1 MKDNKFHFDV
11 IVIGGG
17 PAGLSAALASNEKG
31 SKTLIVEREKKLG
44 GILKQCIHDGFGL
57 ITFNET
63 LSGPEYADRYMRKI
77 MEKDISIYTS
87 TFVSKVEK
95 VGESFI
101 LTLINSREDVFQ
113 VSSKALVLAN
123 GCRERTSRQVF
134 INGDRPAGIYSAGTA
149 QYLTNIM
156 GYLPC
161 KNCVILGSGDIGLI
175 MARRLTLEGA
185 KVIGVYEMKSTPSGL
200 SRNIMQCLEDY
211 NIPLHLSH
219 TVTRVIGESKV
230 SAVETCRVDENM
242 KLIDGTEEIIKCDG
256 LILSVGL
263 IPENEVAESLNIE
276 IDPLTKGPKVDHNF
290 RTSVNGVFSCGN
302 SLHVNDLVDYV
313 SESGKYAGEQ
323 AATYEENSYR
333 KLVDITFDKKE
344 FLYVVPQSIDL
355 NSIDKDITIYFRS
368 KDVIEDVKVEF
379 YLDNKVVFMKKY
391 NIIKPPE
398 MEKIIL
404 NLKSF
409 SVNNIDNLNLVMSK
423 IKEGV

>member
-17 PAGLSAALASNEKG
+17 PAGLAAALASNEKG
-31 SKTLIVEREKKLG
+31 GKTLIVEREEKLG

-77 MEKDISIYTS
+77 KEKDISIYTS

-95 VGESFI
+95 LGENFI
-101 LTLINSREDVFQ
+101 LTLINSEEHVFQ
-113 VSSKALVLAN
+113 VKSKALVLAN

-149 QYLTNIM
+149 QYLTNIL

-161 KNCVILGSGDIGLI
+161 KNCIILGSGDIGLI

-185 KVIGVYEMKSTPSGL
+185 KVIGVYEAKSTPSGL

-211 NIPLHLSH
+211 NIPLHLSR
-219 TVTRVIGESKV
+219 TVTRVIGDSKV
-230 SAVETCRVDENM
+230 SAAETCRVNENM
-242 KLIDGTEEIIKCDG
+242 NPIAGTEEVIECDG

-276 IDPLTKGPKVDHNF
+276 IDPSTKGPKVDHNF

-323 AATYEENSYR
+323 AATYKENSYR

-368 KDVIEDVKVEF
+368 KNIIEDVEIE
-379 YLDNKVVFMKKY
+379 LNSENKVLFRKKY

-398 MEKIIL
+398 MVKIVL

-409 SVNNIDNLNLVMSK
+409 PINNMDNLNLVMSK

>member
-17 PAGLSAALASNEKG
+17 PAGLAAALASNEKG
-31 SKTLIVEREKKLG
+31 GKTLIVEREEKLG

-57 ITFNET
+57 ITFNQT

-77 MEKDISIYTS
+77 REKDILVCTS

-95 VGESFI
+95 LGESFI
-101 LTLINSREDVFQ
+101 LTLINSKEHVFQ
-113 VSSKALVLAN
+113 IKSKALVLAN

-149 QYLTNIM
+149 QYLANIL

-161 KNCVILGSGDIGLI
+161 KNCIILGSGDIGLI

-185 KVIGVYEMKSTPSGL
+185 KVIGVYEAKSTPSGL

-211 NIPLHLSH
+211 NIPLHLSR
-219 TVTRVIGESKV
+219 TVTRVIGDSKV
-230 SAVETCRVDENM
+230 SAVETCRVNENM
-242 KLIDGTEEIIKCDG
+242 NPIAGTEEVIECDG

-276 IDPLTKGPKVDHNF
+276 IDPSTKGPKVDHNF

-323 AATYEENSYR
+323 AATYKENSYR
-333 KLVDITFDKKE
+333 KLVDITFDKKD

-368 KDVIEDVKVEF
+368 KNIIEDVEIE
-379 YLDNKVVFMKKY
+379 LNSENKVLFRKKY

-398 MEKIIL
+398 MVKIIL
-404 NLKSF
+404 NLKYF
-409 SVNNIDNLNLVMSK
+409 DVNNIKKLNLVMSK